1 MILDGQLLF
10 TGNTVGG
17 ATPSYVDV
25 IAAQANSTNI
35 IDLHIAAPPGVP
47 VLASGQGARDLGI
60 GDDPALKMLV
70 QCVGTFAGGTPIQ
83 VALAGA
89 PDNGSGGAGAFTA
102 WWTSPVVALASLL
115 PGVRLY
121 DMDVPRPPPGVG
133 VPRFLRL
140 NYTIVGTFTSTGT
153 AAGPNSWL
161 LGTIALD
168 RFDQMFQGTLH
179 DQFIG
184 GYPPGVVVAN

>member
-1 MILDGQLLF
+1 
-10 TGNTVGG
+10 
-17 ATPSYVDV
+17 
-25 IAAQANSTNI
+25 
-35 IDLHIAAPPGVP
+35 
-47 VLASGQGARDLGI
+47 
-60 GDDPALKMLV
+60 
-70 QCVGTFAGGTPIQ
+70 
-83 VALAGA
+83 
-89 PDNGSGGAGAFTA
+89 
-102 WWTSPVVALASLL
+102 
-115 PGVRLY
+115 
-121 DMDVPRPPPGVG
+121 MDVPRPPPGVG

-161 LGTIALD
+161 LGTIVVD